1 MKTNKINILNIILFS
16 LIILTIL
23 LIAIIP
29 FLIGTI
35 FFINVNPI
43 CNKLNILKDVI
54 FSFDWDPQY
63 GKYGISNF
71 IIVSI
76 KITIISFL
84 ISSILSIF
92 ATIYI
97 YLFIPKKINRILSNV
112 LELISYM
119 PSVLIGYWS
128 TMILLPMIKMVY
140 NNIKFTNEIPIII
153 SSSLVLSFLIIPF
166 LISNFLN
173 LFNNFPN
180 EYISYQLSG
189 FDKYDIAKIII
200 KKNYKSII
208 HLSII
213 SLTKIL
219 GEAIVLWM
227 IFNYIIASKTIVNN
241 NIYPLTVLIT
251 ENYSNI
257 LSSQELKQIITFSA
271 LLVFIVNFGINLLIN
286 IYYSKNFKNDH
297 KF

>member
-119 PSVLIGYWS
+119 PFGFNW
-128 TMILLPMIKMVY
+128 LL
-140 NNIKFTNEIPIII
+140 
-153 SSSLVLSFLIIPF
+153 
-166 LISNFLN
+166 
-173 LFNNFPN
+173 
-180 EYISYQLSG
+180 EY
-189 FDKYDIAKIII
+189 YDI
-200 KKNYKSII
+200 
-208 HLSII
+208 
-213 SLTKIL
+213 
-219 GEAIVLWM
+219 
-227 IFNYIIASKTIVNN
+227 
-241 NIYPLTVLIT
+241 IT
-251 ENYSNI
+251 Y
-257 LSSQELKQIITFSA
+257 
-271 LLVFIVNFGINLLIN
+271 
-286 IYYSKNFKNDH
+286 D
-297 KF
+297 